1 MAAQII
7 AVLAG
12 KEDEGYSKSSSLQ
25 VSTGTTVAAT
35 FMFRTTDLP
44 SAAVAFWL

>member
-25 VSTGTTVAAT
+25 VSTGTVAAS